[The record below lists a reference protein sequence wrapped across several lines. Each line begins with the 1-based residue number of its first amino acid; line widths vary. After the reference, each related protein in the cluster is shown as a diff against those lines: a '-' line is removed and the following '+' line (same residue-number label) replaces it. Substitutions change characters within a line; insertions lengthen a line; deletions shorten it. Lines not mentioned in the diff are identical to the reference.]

1 MTELMRNWLFNDDF
15 IHNIVLALIY
25 LWILINIAKWAV
37 DKINQSKKKKTFGA
51 LVRFLLVYAVIGTLL
66 LWLFDG
72 DFFRDWTFTGWFWH
86 DITLW
91 ILVGVFVVLCVLFLI
106 RSIKR
111 SSSLKKVIGMVILL
125 LVGEFIIGSFVMT
138 VFHAAGRSVTM
149 SLDSPTIVAEDDEL
163 AINKIRMRIPNGQ
176 SNGIST
182 SASRFQIIAVDLE
195 TGEKKWSRKAIWQE
209 YVLGQ
214 TEEGILVVDMKN
226 EELYFLDAA
235 TGEVR
240 LNEEEWTE
248 KYPELADNVSYEQSD
263 YYIDD
268 TGGLYLYALDGK
280 YYRVADGQLS
290 EDPTYEK
297 EVQKGFFGDEENGE
311 AERAQQIVQELY
323 SDLLEAQ
330 PILGTEKDDSMLL
343 VYKEKRN
350 QDQVTVARVSTE
362 ESVIRWKVPVDYQE
376 EPGVSPVD
384 TFFEE
389 DATFV
394 LAAGELYKISE
405 PDGMLEYVYQYRWN
419 KQVDLET
426 NE

>member
-1 MTELMRNWLFNDDF
+1 MTDLLRNWLFNDDS
-15 IHNIVLALIY
+15 IHNVVLTLIY
-25 LWILINIAKWAV
+25 LWILINIAKWTI
-37 DKINQSKKKKTFGA
+37 DKINQSKKKRTFGG
-51 LVRFLLVYAVIGTLL
+51 LVGFLMVYAIIGTLL
-66 LWLFDG
+66 LWFMDG
-72 DFFRDWTFTGWFWH
+72 DFFSDWTFTGWFWH
-86 DITLW
+86 DMTLW
-91 ILVGVFVVLCVLFLI
+91 ILVGVFVVLCVLLLI

-111 SSSLKKVIGMVILL
+111 SSSLKKVTGMLVLL
-125 LVGEFIIGSFVMT
+125 LIGEFIIGSIVMT

-149 SLDSPTIVAEDDEL
+149 SLDSPTIVAAEDNL
-163 AINKIRMRIPNGQ
+163 VINKIRMKLPNGHE
-176 SNGIST
+176 NGIST
-182 SASRFQIIAVDLE
+182 SDSRFQITAVDLD
-195 TGEKKWSRKAIWQE
+195 TGEKEWSRKAIWQE
-209 YVLGQ
+209 YMLGR
-214 TEEGILVVDMKN
+214 TEDGILVVNSKD
-226 EELYFLDAA
+226 EELYFLDAT
-235 TGEVR
+235 TGDVR
-240 LNEEEWTE
+240 LEEEGWTE
-248 KYPELADNVSYEQSD
+248 QYPELTDNLSYEQAD

-268 TGGLYLYALDGK
+268 TGSLYLYALDGN
-280 YYRVADGQLS
+280 YYCIADGQLT
-290 EDPTYEK
+290 EDPAYEK

-323 SDLLEAQ
+323 SDLLEVQ

-389 DATFV
+389 DAAYV

-426 NE
+426 DE

>member
-1 MTELMRNWLFNDDF
+1 MTELIRNWLFNDDF

-25 LWILINIAKWAV
+25 LWIFINIAKWAV

-51 LVRFLLVYAVIGTLL
+51 LVRFLLVYAVLGTLL
-66 LWLFDG
+66 LWLLDG

-111 SSSLKKVIGMVILL
+111 SSSLKKVIGMVVLL

-149 SLDSPTIVAEDDEL
+149 SLDSPTIVAEDDDL

-235 TGEVR
+235 SGEVR
-240 LNEEEWTE
+240 LDEEEWTE
-248 KYPELADNVSYEQSD
+248 KYPQLTDNVSYEQSD

-280 YYRVADGQLS
+280 YYHVADGQLT
-290 EDPTYEK
+290 EDPAYEK

-323 SDLLEAQ
+323 SDLLEV
-330 PILGTEKDDSMLL
+330 TDS
-343 VYKEKRN
+343 R
-350 QDQVTVARVSTE
+350 
-362 ESVIRWKVPVDYQE
+362 
-376 EPGVSPVD
+376 
-384 TFFEE
+384 
-389 DATFV
+389 
-394 LAAGELYKISE
+394 
-405 PDGMLEYVYQYRWN
+405 YR
-419 KQVDLET
+419 ER
-426 NE
+426 